1 MPANFLRKLRD
12 AAALRIANASLRP
25 FRTAVPG
32 DDPYHHLFTRFRG
45 MVASAGSPSVL
56 EIGSRNVSNVH
67 GKSLFPGVFDYTGVD
82 IHPGENVDVV
92 ADAHRLSEFFP
103 EKRFDFVYSMS
114 VFEHLAF
121 PWKIALE
128 INAVL
133 KPGGHVFASTHPV
146 WPAHELPWDFW
157 RFMENSM
164 HCLFNKA
171 TGFEIVGLTEGLPG
185 RVFSHVG
192 DPALRRNYQHII
204 NQGIAVIAR
213 KIGDYDRD
221 RLRWDLA
228 PTDIMESL
236 YPVNPVLK
244 L

>member
-1 MPANFLRKLRD
+1 M
-12 AAALRIANASLRP
+12 
-25 FRTAVPG
+25 
-32 DDPYHHLFTRFRG
+32 
-45 MVASAGSPSVL
+45 
-56 EIGSRNVSNVH
+56 
-67 GKSLFPGVFDYTGVD
+67 FPGVDDYTGVD

-92 ADAHRLSEFFP
+92 ADAHRLSEAIP
-103 EKRFDFVYSMS
+103 DKQFDFVYSMS

-133 KPGGHVFASTHPV
+133 KPGGHVFVSTHPV

-157 RFMENSM
+157 RFMEHGM

-171 TGFEIVGLTEGLPG
+171 TGFEIISLTEGLPG
-185 RVFSHVG
+185 RVFSLVG
-192 DPALRRNYQHII
+192 DPALRDNYLHTV
-204 NQGIAVIAR
+204 NQGIAVLAR
-213 KIGDYDRD
+213 KISEYDREK
-221 RLRWDLA
+221 LRWDLA
-228 PTDIMESL
+228 PTDIMDSL